1 MGSAG
6 SIKRRLLLTLIGL
19 ISLTWLTL
27 FFLVHRD
34 ASHELEEIYDASLA
48 QNARILFGLLQR
60 EISEGEVEL
69 VRHIELDDR
78 FQHPYELHI
87 AFWAKIGKIVI
98 KSRDAP
104 EFLTELPEGLSTYTI
119 DNSQWRV
126 FTLYDRENDLLIHAA
141 QKLQAREELVVYL
154 IRDTLSVM
162 LLILPLLALLL
173 WWGIKRSLGPLRRL
187 MNEAGS
193 MTAQTLHPFDI
204 SDAPDE
210 ILPLVSALNRLLER
224 LDQAMENERRFTAD
238 AAHELRTPLAGL
250 KVQLQVALR
259 AEQPE
264 KRQKAMSMAL
274 EGIDRITH
282 LVNQLLTLAR
292 ADRENAASLN
302 FQRVDLVEVAEK
314 VISALRTSA
323 EKRGI
328 QLALTRTGENCQVT
342 GDATMLQIALRNL
355 LENAVRYT
363 TSPGQAGIEIDSQ
376 DGRIS
381 LWVRDSGEGIP
392 AEAVE
397 RMFQRFRRGE
407 HLASSGSG
415 LGLSIVRRIAEIH
428 QARVLVDSSGSK
440 GFAIGLELPRQADD
454 QPLPPASPTSR

>member
-1 MGSAG
+1 MHRAG
-6 SIKRRLLLTLIGL
+6 SIKRRLLLTLVGL

-34 ASHELEEIYDASLA
+34 ATHELEEIYDASLA

-69 VRHIELDDR
+69 IRHIELDNR
-78 FQHPYELHI
+78 LQHPYELHI
-87 AFWAKIGKIVI
+87 AFWAGIGKIVI
-98 KSRDAP
+98 KSKDAP

-126 FTLYDRENDLLIHAA
+126 FTLRDRENELLIHTA
-141 QKLQAREELVVYL
+141 QKLQAREELVSYL

-173 WWGIKRSLGPLRRL
+173 WWGVKRSLGPLRRL
-187 MNEAGS
+187 MDEAGS
-193 MTAQTLHPFDI
+193 MTARTLHPFDI

-210 ILPLVSALNRLLER
+210 ILPLVSALNQLLGR
-224 LDQAMENERRFTAD
+224 LDRAMENERRFTAD

-259 AEQPE
+259 AEQPAQ
-264 KRQKAMSMAL
+264 KQKAMTMAL

-292 ADRENAASLN
+292 ADRENAASLD
-302 FQRVDLVEVAEK
+302 FQRVDLVRIAGE
-314 VISALRTSA
+314 VISALGRSA

-328 QLALTRTGENCQVT
+328 RLDLTRSGDNCQIP

-355 LENAVRYT
+355 LENAIRYT
-363 TSPGQAGIEIDSQ
+363 RSPGQAVIEIRSQ
-376 DGRIS
+376 GERVS
-381 LWVRDSGEGIP
+381 VWVRDSGEGIP

-407 HLASSGSG
+407 HQASSGSG

-428 QARVLVDSSGSK
+428 QAEVLVDASDPE
-440 GFAIGLELPRQADD
+440 GFAIGLNLPRQAAD
-454 QPLPPASPTSR
+454 QPLPAPPTTR